1 MIRQLLRFYQ
11 NRSVN
16 DRSTDDRSVNRGP
29 KVFGP
34 KANHRALHWLPLVGC
49 TAVALLVSP
58 LAVAHDQ
65 IPGNLPAGPVMISGG
80 TVHPIDAAPIA
91 GGLVLVEQGRI
102 TAVGT
107 AKQIPVPQGAELV
120 DATGMNVYPG
130 MFDAYSDIGLR
141 EIDAVSVTVDNR
153 ETGRIN
159 PNVRSWV
166 AINPDS
172 ELIPVARSNGVL
184 TSLVAP
190 GGPYVAGQAG
200 VVRLDG
206 WTWKEMLMLGPAA
219 MVVSW
224 DAMEGRSGS
233 TPAARARAREQ
244 RYAELD
250 ALLDEAERYAESR
263 QANPD
268 RQPVDLR
275 LESLVAVARGEL
287 PVIATADNRGTIEAA
302 VAYSVARGLRLII
315 YGGHD
320 AADCAALL
328 VRHRIPV
335 ILPGT
340 FRLPLR
346 RDDAYDAP
354 YTLPARLHQAGVRFC
369 IAAERTGYPGGA
381 SNARNLPFQAGNAVA
396 YGLAHDVALRA
407 VTLSPAEILGVA
419 DRVGSLTVGKE
430 ATLLV
435 VEGDLLEVESQV
447 KYAMIHGRPVDLG
460 NKQISLY
467 RKYQEKYRRLPSP

>member
-1 MIRQLLRFYQ
+1 MIRQLLRLPA
-11 NRSVN
+11 NRQMNRRRVN
-16 DRSTDDRSVNRGP
+16 QSTCIHHP
-29 KVFGP
+29 CL
-34 KANHRALHWLPLVGC
+34 HRLAFVGSL
-49 TAVALLVSP
+49 AIALLADHP
-58 LAVAHDQ
+58 AVAHDQ
-65 IPGNLPAGPVMISGG
+65 IPGDLPAGPVVISGG
-80 TVHPIDAAPIA
+80 TVYPIDAAPIT
-91 GGLVLVEQGRI
+91 GGLVLVEQGQI

-107 AKQIPVPQGAELV
+107 ADQIQVPQGAEV
-120 DATGMNVYPG
+120 IDATGMNVYPG

-141 EIDAVSVTVDNR
+141 EINAVSVTVDNQ
-153 ETGRIN
+153 ETGRVN

-190 GGPYVAGQAG
+190 SGPYVAGQAG

-206 WTWKEMLMLGPAA
+206 WTWKEMLMQGPAA

-233 TPAARARAREQ
+233 TPAARAKAREQ

-250 ALLDEAERYAESR
+250 ALLNEAERYAESR
-263 QANPD
+263 EANPD

-287 PVIATADNRGTIEAA
+287 PVIATADRRGTIEAA
-302 VAYSVARGLRLII
+302 VAYAVARGLRLII

-328 VRHRIPV
+328 VRHQIPV

-381 SNARNLPFQAGNAVA
+381 SNARNLPFHSGNAVA

-407 VTLSPAEILGVA
+407 ITLSPAEILGVA